1 MAGEASEIVLSK
13 QELREVTAFAA
24 GCAEMVL
31 AIFEADQPHDSR
43 PRAAITAAWE
53 FDRHSN

>member
-1 MAGEASEIVLSK
+1 MVENGTMAGEASEIVLSK

-31 AIFEADQPHDSR
+31 AIFEADQPHD
-43 PRAAITAAWE
+43 
-53 FDRHSN
+53 